1 MLRNIPNIQCF
12 ILVHFQDL
20 DKLDKIPNILQL
32 KKDLRVQ
39 FVAYKDVNDVKY
51 QRFQMIFPKGGML
64 VIEEDTFL
72 ALETG
77 LLLSV
82 LTNYVITITCA
93 FEGIFQSICKSLKR
107 QMSENAKPWR
117 LIFDRAIKGILE
129 DLRLVNL
136 FIYLFF
142 YNYF

>member
-12 ILVHFQDL
+12 ILVHFEDL

-64 VIEEDTFL
+64 IFEKETFL

-82 LTNYVITITCA
+82 
-93 FEGIFQSICKSLKR
+93 F
-107 QMSENAKPWR
+107 
-117 LIFDRAIKGILE
+117 
-129 DLRLVNL
+129 
-136 FIYLFF
+136 
-142 YNYF
+142 